1 MPRSVFLEN
10 VRHAFLQTDGT
21 MMWPNSLEGDLLR
34 QAHHEIERTQAMRDL
49 KEPGDSWTFNIN
61 DTVKIR
67 LTDSGRE
74 IYRDFRARMRSPAE
88 IRDRPEDSEGWSSW
102 QLWQVMS
109 TFGGDH
115 VSLGCLPPF
124 MEMKIEED

>member
-1 MPRSVFLEN
+1 MSIFLEN
-10 VRHAFLQTDGT
+10 ARHAFLQTDGT
-21 MMWPNSLEGDLLR
+21 MAWPNSLEGDLLR
-34 QAHHEIERTQAMRDL
+34 QAHHEIERTQAMRAL
-49 KEPGDSWTFNIN
+49 KGPGASRTLNIN

-67 LTDSGRE
+67 LTDRGRE
-74 IYRDFRARMRSPAE
+74 IYQDFRARMRSAAE

-115 VSLGCLPPF
+115 ASLGSLPPF
-124 MEMKIEED
+124 MEMKIEQD